1 VLSKMELYNNAVR
14 NVSAT
19 TSGGGVK
26 VGRLL
31 AVVLGVALVVALVLY
46 FLFRRGP
53 DHATVLGP
61 YTLKGVSASASGS
74 SQETLFDALQLN
86 KNLGNNFTLSGFFYM
101 DEVNAERIPIGGP
114 SGDYRFKPL
123 LYVLGVGTVI
133 VDPLHQKARVSIQPL
148 TDPAVR
154 RVDAP
159 VNIDIDNFVV
169 ARWNQ
174 LTVTLEGRSVDVYL
188 NGALVKSA
196 LLDNVPRLKP
206 VGILLE
212 TVPDFS
218 GQAGLFQAWPR
229 RLTGGEVLRNY
240 KRNVDLRGKPAIPD
254 GGLEWGE
261 VWKTLKEKLC
271 KVGFCGY
278 NYSVGPLQY
287 VDYQFA

>member
-1 VLSKMELYNNAVR
+1 MELYNNAVR

-19 TSGGGVK
+19 TSGGGAK

-31 AVVLGVALVVALVLY
+31 AVVLAVALVVALVLY

-53 DHATVLGP
+53 DHATALGP
-61 YTLKGVSASASGS
+61 YTLKGVTASAGGS

-86 KNLGNNFTLSGFFYM
+86 KNLGNNFKLSGFFYM
-101 DEVNAERIPIGGP
+101 DMVNAERIPIGGP

-206 VGILLE
+206 VGVLLE

-229 RLTGGEVLRNY
+229 RLTAGEVMRNY

-254 GGLEWGE
+254 GGLEWAE

-278 NYSVGPLQY
+278 DYSVGPLQY

>member
-1 VLSKMELYNNAVR
+1 MGVTS
-14 NVSAT
+14 SA
-19 TSGGGVK
+19 G
-26 VGRLL
+26 
-31 AVVLGVALVVALVLY
+31 
-46 FLFRRGP
+46 
-53 DHATVLGP
+53 
-61 YTLKGVSASASGS
+61 GS
-74 SQETLFDALQLN
+74 SQSTLFDAVQLN
-86 KNLGNNFTLSGFFYM
+86 QNLGNNFTLSGFFYM
-101 DEVNAERIPIGGP
+101 DSVNAERIPIAGP
-114 SGDYRFKPL
+114 TGDYRFKPL
-123 LYVLGVGTVI
+123 LYILGVGTVI

-154 RVDAP
+154 RSDAP

-196 LLDNVPRLKP
+196 LLDNLPRLKP
-206 VGILLE
+206 VGVLLE
-212 TVPDFS
+212 TIPDFS

-229 RLTGGEVLRNY
+229 RLTGSEIMVNY

-254 GGLEWGE
+254 GALDWTE

-271 KVGFCGY
+271 KVGFCGF
-278 NYSVGPLQY
+278 NYDAGPLMY